1 MESGDE
7 DVGVEPEI
15 SLFTP
20 LEDGGGVGGGDRGA
34 PLESLSLFSLV

>member
-15 SLFTP
+15 SSFTSVA
-20 LEDGGGVGGGDRGA
+20 DGGEVGVCDRGA
-34 PLESLSLFSLV
+34 VLEALSLL